1 VGGKTPQNS
10 RTHHLGGSVD
20 EMKTACFKGK
30 RMSWKETKRALE
42 VPEGVEREVILEAE
56 EMDGR
61 TTL

>member
-1 VGGKTPQNS
+1 M
-10 RTHHLGGSVD
+10 D